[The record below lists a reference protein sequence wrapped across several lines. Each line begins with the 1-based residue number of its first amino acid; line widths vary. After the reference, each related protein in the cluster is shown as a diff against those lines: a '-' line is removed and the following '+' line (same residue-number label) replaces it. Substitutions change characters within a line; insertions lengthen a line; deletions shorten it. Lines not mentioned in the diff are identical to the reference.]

1 MKLFQIALLA
11 ILMLAPPLITRAE
24 VTDKIVAIVNEDI
37 VTLREVERFV
47 SVEKKSRYS
56 SMNEYV
62 RNIALRDKIDTF
74 IDGLLVSQQ
83 ARKLKIE
90 VSDKEVEGAI
100 ENIRKQ
106 NLISDAELRE
116 QLKRENIDYKDF
128 IQGIKSSMTRS
139 KVLSRAVAQDVAVDD
154 KSLQAYYDRNQGDFT
169 DEEYRLQQ
177 VFVSSQKADGADTA
191 RRALEALDDG
201 KPFGEVAREFS
212 DEPSRDQ
219 GGDIGFVRKQDLM
232 PELREAIKPLAVGG
246 YTRVVQ
252 TPFGYHIIRLNEVK
266 KGEVTDFELVKD
278 RVKETLFQKESEK
291 RYKEYVSKLKS
302 SAYIEVKI

>member
-1 MKLFQIALLA
+1 MKPFQIALLG
-11 ILMLAPPLITRAE
+11 ILVFVPPLIARAE
-24 VTDKIVAIVNEDI
+24 VTDKIVAIVNDDI

-62 RNIALRDKIDTF
+62 RNMALRDKIDTF

-90 VSDKEVEGAI
+90 VSDKEVEGAV

-106 NLISDAELRE
+106 NLISDTELRE

-128 IQGIKSSMTRS
+128 IQGIRLSMTRS
-139 KVLSRAVAQDVAVDD
+139 RVLSRAVAQDVAVDD
-154 KSLQAYYDRNQGDFT
+154 KSLQAYYDRNQGDFA

-232 PELREAIKPLAVGG
+232 PELREAIKPLAVGA

-291 RYKEYVSKLKS
+291 RYKEYVAKLKS